1 MQSNGINQTRA
12 GDFGGVRE
20 RWIIANGVGVT
31 TIDNGEKVQIREAVR
46 GAEPTGAGITTTR
59 HLAVG
64 TRGIITVDS
73 TIVVACPS
81 ASIGCNRGSGMVVAT
96 TRTTGTRRHPNEWS
110 DTGERRIEMA
120 GGNT

>member
-1 MQSNGINQTRA
+1 MGLLSRRRRKKIQKYGVNQTHA
-12 GDFGGVRE
+12 GDFG

-31 TIDNGEKVQIREAVR
+31 TIDNGEEVQIREAVR
-46 GAEPTGAGITTTR
+46 GAEPTGAGIITTR

-64 TRGIITVDS
+64 TRGITTVGS

-96 TRTTGTRRHPNEWS
+96 T
-110 DTGERRIEMA
+110 
-120 GGNT
+120 

>member
-1 MQSNGINQTRA
+1 M
-12 GDFGGVRE
+12 
-20 RWIIANGVGVT
+20 IANGVGVT

-46 GAEPTGAGITTTR
+46 GADRRARDSAATA
-59 HLAVG
+59 G
-64 TRGIITVDS
+64 TRGIITVDRI
-73 TIVVACPS
+73 IVVACLS
-81 ASIGCNRGSGMVVAT
+81 ASIGCNREWDGGVT